1 MKGSYFT
8 VLALLAT
15 LWSGCSSNTQT
26 AEASE
31 PEIVKLEAV
40 TISAH
45 DVEQVGSFTATVQ
58 AETSNNIAPQSAGR
72 IKRIFAEVGDHVSK
86 GQKLA
91 EMDAVNLEQ
100 ARLQLENAKIEFE
113 RVDELYNV
121 GGISKSEW
129 DSRKLTYDI
138 AQTSY
143 SNLVENTYLISPISG
158 IVTRRNYDSGDMWSN
173 GDPIYTVEQIRPV
186 KLPVN
191 VSESLYTQVK
201 KGMNV
206 AVALD
211 VYGSEEF
218 TGTVKLVHPSIDP
231 DTRTFPVEV
240 QIANSDERVKP
251 GMFARVTFAFGTEN
265 RTMVPD
271 RAVQKQSGSADRYV
285 YVIHNGTATYR
296 KVELGRLVGNEY
308 EVLDGLEAGETVAVT
323 AHNRLSS
330 GSRVDI
336 VK

>member
-1 MKGSYFT
+1 MKGIHFFGAVILT
-8 VLALLAT
+8 ALLA
-15 LWSGCSSNTQT
+15 GCSSNNPT
-26 AEASE
+26 AETTE
-31 PEIVKLEAV
+31 TEIIRLEAV
-40 TISAH
+40 SVSTH
-45 DVEQVGSFTATVQ
+45 DVEQLGSFTATVQ
-58 AETSNNIAPQSAGR
+58 AETSNNIAPQSGGR

-100 ARLQLENAKIEFE
+100 ARLQLENAQIEFE
-113 RVDELYNV
+113 RVDELYKV

-158 IVTRRNYDSGDMWSN
+158 IVTKRNYDSGDMWSN
-173 GDPIYTVEQIRPV
+173 GEPIYTVEQIRPV
-186 KLPVN
+186 KLLVN

-206 AVALD
+206 AVVLD
-211 VYGSEEF
+211 VYGNEEF
-218 TGTVKLVHPSIDP
+218 TGTVKLIHPSIDP
-231 DTRTFPVEV
+231 DTRTFPVEI

-285 YVIHNGTATYR
+285 YVINNGTATYR
-296 KVELGRLVGNEY
+296 KVELGRLIGSEY
-308 EVLDGLEAGETVAVT
+308 EVVSGLEAGETVAVT
-323 AHNRLSS
+323 AHSRLSS
-330 GSRVDI
+330 GARVEVI
-336 VK
+336 Q